1 MFQYDEQV
9 WTKGGQQL
17 QEFWNSAEQHLKAS
31 MTNSTV
37 HVRELLSPHVVC
49 NTSLAEKD
57 ALQASDVLK
66 VLAKAVLWVHTCM
79 NQHIIGHNCNTS

>member
-31 MTNSTV
+31 MTNLTV
-37 HVRELLSPHVVC
+37 HVAELLSLQFVC
-49 NTSLAEKD
+49 HTSLAQKD
-57 ALQASDVLK
+57 ALQAF
-66 VLAKAVLWVHTCM
+66 
-79 NQHIIGHNCNTS
+79 

>member
-31 MTNSTV
+31 MTRSTV
-37 HVRELLSPHVVC
+37 HVTELLSLQYVC
-49 NTSLAEKD
+49 NTSLAQKD
-57 ALQASDVLK
+57 ALQAF
-66 VLAKAVLWVHTCM
+66 
-79 NQHIIGHNCNTS
+79 

>member
-31 MTNSTV
+31 MAKLTV
-37 HVRELLSPHVVC
+37 HMTEQPVCSTSLLSRMMGKLC
-49 NTSLAEKD
+49 N
-57 ALQASDVLK
+57 VLK
-66 VLAKAVLWVHTCM
+66 VPAEAVLWCIHT
-79 NQHIIGHNCNTS
+79 